1 MTDQDE
7 NEAIRMARDDPVFIA
22 SGDHPAHIPSPIEGF
37 SCSANASNASIVDQ
51 LAAPGAADIEFGAPA
66 SGRLFRAPDFS

>member
-1 MTDQDE
+1 MKQSEWREMTRFSSQ
-7 NEAIRMARDDPVFIA
+7 AATIQ
-22 SGDHPAHIPSPIEGF
+22 AHIPSPIEGF
-37 SCSANASNASIVDQ
+37 SCGTNASNASIVDQ